1 MTPDRRS
8 PLRQRSIEPEVALSG
23 QAGSLPQEPPTLTIH
38 SGTIADAALITRLIS
53 EPAELDNALQE
64 EIRTEAG
71 ILCDRFGADPHFR
84 ALIAEWFFDP
94 PVLDATRRGAEQ
106 LFTGRISLFAADVT
120 GAALGPRCSPESRL
134 RPMEKSESSFD
145 RPCRVGISQRS
156 AWMTLLMVTSLSKR
170 RRPILLTIVFSSL
183 QNDLPHRVAGFSLP
197 GSDPSSN

>member
-1 MTPDRRS
+1 
-8 PLRQRSIEPEVALSG
+8 LSG

-94 PVLDATRRGAEQ
+94 TVLDATRRGAEQ
-106 LFTGRISLFAADVT
+106 LFTWRISLFAADVT
-120 GAALGPRCSPESRL
+120 DAALGPRCSPESRL
-134 RPMEKSESSFD
+134 RPMEKKRVFI
-145 RPCRVGISQRS
+145 RPAVPGWNQPAIS
-156 AWMTLLMVTSLSKR
+156 LDDVVDGDFLKE
-170 RRPILLTIVFSSL
+170 
-183 QNDLPHRVAGFSLP
+183 
-197 GSDPSSN
+197 

>member
-1 MTPDRRS
+1 M
-8 PLRQRSIEPEVALSG
+8 RQRSIEPEVALSG

-64 EIRTEAG
+64 EIRTEGG
-71 ILCDRFGADPHFR
+71 ILCDRFGADPHLC
-84 ALIAEWFFDP
+84 ALIAEWFFGP
-94 PVLDATRRGAEQ
+94 TVLFGCDSTWRRAAVYLED
-106 LFTGRISLFAADVT
+106 LSLFAVDVT

-156 AWMTLLMVTSLSKR
+156 AWMTLLMVTSLSNR
-170 RRPILLTIVFSSL
+170 RRPTLLTIVFSSL